1 MDGRRK
7 NRNRIGNRIG
17 NRIRNRIENC
27 AREEPGNDR
36 IEKDASV
43 CRALFYRRGNVV
55 QVADMWISLVYSE
68 FRKGEGD
75 KKICMIMMW

>member
-7 NRNRIGNRIG
+7 N
-17 NRIRNRIENC
+17 RNRIENC

-43 CRALFYRRGNVV
+43 CRALFCSYRKYWVIQRRF
-55 QVADMWISLVYSE
+55 ADA
-68 FRKGEGD
+68 
-75 KKICMIMMW
+75 

>member
-7 NRNRIGNRIG
+7 NRNRIGNRIENRIGNRIG

-55 QVADMWISLVYSE
+55 QVCRYVDIISI
-68 FRKGEGD
+68 K
-75 KKICMIMMW
+75 